1 MSSNDQYDRRKFVQC
16 FAGIPAILTAACSG
30 GLSATEFVKNSH
42 GERMIERYPD
52 FEDKRSKKVMFVAHC
67 ILNQNARINSC
78 GYTPAAIP
86 KIAGCLIE
94 RGIGI
99 SQMPC
104 PELGCLGLGRGGA
117 EEIYDQLSTPGARR
131 YLKTLAASVVYQA
144 QQYRKQGFRVLGV
157 LGIDGSPSCGVDLTW
172 YEGEGPGTGAYME
185 ELREALKKANLADIP
200 VKGVQDALPDEAVA
214 LIEKLDS

>member
-1 MSSNDQYDRRKFVQC
+1 MSGNGQFDRRKFIRC
-16 FAGIPAILTAACSG
+16 FAGIPAVLTAASATL
-30 GLSATEFVKNSH
+30 LSATGFVKNRH
-42 GERMIERYPD
+42 RERMIERYPD
-52 FEDKRSKKVMFVAHC
+52 FKDKRSKKVMFVAHC

-104 PELGCLGLGRGGA
+104 PELGCLGLGRGGP

-131 YLKTLAASVVYQA
+131 YLKELAADVVYQVR
-144 QQYRKQGFRVLGV
+144 QYRKQGFRVLGV

-172 YEGEGPGTGAYME
+172 YENEGPGTGAYME
-185 ELREALKKANLADIP
+185 ELREALKKAGMEDIT
-200 VKGVQDALPDEAVA
+200 VKGVQDAKPDQAVA
-214 LIEKLDS
+214 LIEELDS